1 MAKPWQVFLA
11 TAAIF
16 VAGLVTG
23 GATALGVVHW
33 VGRHRK
39 ASQAE
44 GTGPFGF
51 RAPSLQPTA
60 FGPQIMRG
68 FEDRLDLSQE
78 QRVRI
83 AAIVRRAAW
92 HLGRQRRETQLSSAV
107 AMEHMQ
113 DEVAS
118 VLSPAQ
124 RLKFDELI
132 SEQRQRLQDVKAR
145 ARLAA
150 EQEEP
155 SEPSLK

>member
-1 MAKPWQVFLA
+1 
-11 TAAIF
+11 
-16 VAGLVTG
+16 
-23 GATALGVVHW
+23 
-33 VGRHRK
+33 
-39 ASQAE
+39 
-44 GTGPFGF
+44 
-51 RAPSLQPTA
+51 
-60 FGPQIMRG
+60 PQIMRG